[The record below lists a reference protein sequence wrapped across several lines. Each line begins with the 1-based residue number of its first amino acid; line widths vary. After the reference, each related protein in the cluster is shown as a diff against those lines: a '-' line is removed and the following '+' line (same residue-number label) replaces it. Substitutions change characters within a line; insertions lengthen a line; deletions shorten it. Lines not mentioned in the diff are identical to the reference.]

1 MPTSDPIDASSVNS
15 AIQSLARFRTR
26 WLEDRSRRIAAYQRP
41 FVLSGEPPAL
51 SWCSVKG
58 HVRKLVVNSTVGG
71 QAGQRCVLASLAAAG
86 FSQWQDVVLVLGNSN
101 RNGVA
106 LQTIGN
112 LVAPTG
118 ASAAAAAGPGVP
130 LEAGPEADH
139 LVLFGRMS
147 LQEVA
152 DKRLVVLE
160 TTRHDFDYHGFAAI
174 SAWRDDPL
182 VAADSYLYVHDTCVV
197 NERFPA
203 AFGTL
208 HASQPGCIVLAP
220 PPSSNICLFDRVVL
234 ERFGSNFEG
243 ARPLT
248 KAEAIDIE
256 DSFMRANVRPLAAF
270 GRLVLCDCR
279 TRTLAVY
286 GGQTRYRCNYAAL
299 GVIKYVNAHDGVR
312 QAEFLASAPRCEGN
326 EHSPAC
332 PRVAVAQLSRK
343 TRSSETFSS

>member
-112 LVAPTG
+112 LVAPT
-118 ASAAAAAGPGVP
+118 
-130 LEAGPEADH
+130 
-139 LVLFGRMS
+139 
-147 LQEVA
+147 